1 MSKDYKDLTP
11 EEQDIYDD
19 LIDMAN
25 NGNSIEESA
34 VLSCRNQGIGTEF
47 FNTFVWLND
56 FYARIQ
62 DPTLNPLVV
71 ELAELKGVSIAED
84 LKDFEIGNYSLDNES
99 IGYLETQWNKI
110 GDRESLC
117 PMPYQKNFIV
127 DNPLELFLQLTSFG
141 NYPPPE
147 LLIMITKC
155 FNLYFE
161 AEGALSLEEVFFGMP
176 KKRAGN
182 YSARKAK
189 LDNYREFHYQAMR
202 HKSLRGR
209 GADFNLIDFALEYND
224 LQRFNES
231 VSAVNVIDD
240 AIESYIRGY
249 QRWKKRTL
257 KDEGDK

>member
-11 EEQDIYDD
+11 DEQDIYDD
-19 LIDMAN
+19 LVDLAN

-34 VLSCRNQGIGTEF
+34 VLSCRNQGIETEF
-47 FNTFVWLND
+47 FNTFVWIND

-62 DPTLNPLVV
+62 DPTLSPLVG
-71 ELAELKGVSIAED
+71 ELAELTDVSTAED
-84 LKDFEIGNYSLDNES
+84 FKDFDTGYYTLNNES
-99 IGYLETQWNKI
+99 IAWLEAQWKKI
-110 GDRESLC
+110 GDRESLY
-117 PMPYQKNFIV
+117 PMPYQKEFRV

-161 AEGALSLEEVFFGMP
+161 AEGALSLEEVFFGRP

-182 YSARKAK
+182 YSARKAQ
-189 LDNYREFHYQAMR
+189 LDNYREFHYQVIHEQF
-202 HKSLRGR
+202 HK
-209 GADFNLIDFALEYND
+209 GADFNLIDFALEYNTT
-224 LQRFNES
+224 QRFHES